1 MLLNFSFL
9 IGDNGRSLQIGYLPF
24 FIVPL
29 GDIAHVVLDLTS
41 LVEVLLLFIS
51 SFLSR
56 DRLLL

>member
-9 IGDNGRSLQIGYLPF
+9 IGDNRRSLQIGYLPLF
-24 FIVPL
+24 VIPL
-29 GDIAHVVLDLTS
+29 GDIAHVVLYLTS